1 MNEYL
6 YTVKDLRE
14 EVEEQGLKEIE
25 KYIIGQFLDRVEQQE
40 GK

>member
-25 KYIIGQFLDRVEQQE
+25 KYIIGQFLDRIEQQE